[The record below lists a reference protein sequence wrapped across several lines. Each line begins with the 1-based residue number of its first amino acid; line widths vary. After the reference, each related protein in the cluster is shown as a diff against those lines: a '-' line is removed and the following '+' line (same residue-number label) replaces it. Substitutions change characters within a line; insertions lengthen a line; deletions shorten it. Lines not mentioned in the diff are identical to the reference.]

1 VIPTEGEANLP
12 TALAAPPPQPRRSGD
27 DLKGLF

>member
-1 VIPTEGEANLP
+1 VIPTEGAANLP
-12 TALAAPPPQPRRSGD
+12 TALAAPQPQPKRGGD